1 MKKFFGILAIAVA
14 LTACNNESGT
24 TEGRKDSIDSAAAA
38 AKDTV
43 EAKSDATKEAI
54 DSSAKME
61 KAVVDSAAKIG
72 DSTHK

>member
-1 MKKFFGILAIAVA
+1 MKKFLGILAIAAA

-24 TEGRKDSIDSAAAA
+24 TEERKDSIDSAAAA

-43 EAKSDATKEAI
+43 ESKSDATKDAI
-54 DSSAKME
+54 ESTAKME
-61 KAVVDSAAKIG
+61 KAVVDSSAKIG